1 MIDLT
6 EQQHAIIH
14 HNYGPALVF
23 AVAGA
28 GKTTTMVHRIER
40 LVREKVFLPQQ
51 ILATSFNRAAAGEIR
66 TKLRQWRYCER
77 VKATTLHALG
87 YSIIRRA
94 VQQRHLAPVRVLDKA
109 DSLLYEALREVR
121 RREYWFKD
129 ELEQLDKED
138 FLNYV
143 GMCKG
148 NLHYANLKQ
157 ARLPVAGLKLARQAE
172 SPGRLLRWYV
182 DLYELFEELRVRNQW
197 ITFDDMLLTGWEC
210 LIRYP
215 DILNYVQALFQCV
228 LVDEFQ
234 DINYVQS
241 EILDLIVK
249 KHRNYMAIGDDDQ
262 TIYEWRGAKPD
273 FILNFQER
281 YDAKSYLIHDN
292 FRCAAPQIVL
302 ANQVIERNTKRVSK
316 HLSLTQGFSGD
327 IFLSVEKQE
336 EMMAYNLVEDIELAL
351 DSGTH
356 PTDLVVLIRMYAQT
370 PYIEQFLISKQ
381 IPYLIVGN
389 APFYRRPEVVTL
401 INYCRIAIIEEKLR
415 EDIKLTVE
423 EVEQFSRAWQNIYN
437 RPKRYISRKISEKV
451 RDKVVLHNASLRR
464 VLTIMGAEM
473 HYWKS
478 DKIRQFSRDIAWL
491 TDNLTRPAQTVLK
504 KLEERLD
511 YIEFLMETSG
521 FPETAAGK
529 AATVEAFINY
539 SYKKGNVYEFIQHLE
554 EISFGQLHT
563 NSQYGQDTSQFVKL
577 MTIFRAKGLEWDA
590 VFVPHCTKGTI
601 PFGGNPDG
609 REEERRLLYVAITRS
624 RRDLY
629 LYWTPPLSPFLED
642 VKVKETIKKVE
653 NLKDLLASEPEGWD
667 AEAISFIANNVYE
680 FKFERF
686 IKRWWSQSSE
696 LKEKV
701 AKRIIE
707 FNDTSSTADN
717 KIKSAVLGF
726 WRELLEREDLT

>member
-6 EQQHAIIH
+6 EQQHAIVN

-40 LVREKVFLPQQ
+40 LVREKVFLPRQ

-66 TKLRQWRYCER
+66 AKLRQWRYCEP

-94 VQQRHLAPVRVLDKA
+94 VQQRYLPPVRVLDKA
-109 DSLLYEALREVR
+109 ESLLYETLREVR
-121 RREYWFKD
+121 RREYWFKE
-129 ELEQLDKED
+129 ELEQLDKDD

-143 GMCKG
+143 GRCKG

-157 ARLPVAGLKLARQAE
+157 ARLPASGVQLARQAKAP
-172 SPGRLLRWYV
+172 SRSLSWYV

-210 LIRYP
+210 LIRHP
-215 DILNYVQALFQCV
+215 EILSYVQTLFQSV

-241 EILDLIVK
+241 EILDLMVAS
-249 KHRNYMAIGDDDQ
+249 HRNYMAIGDDDQ

-273 FILNFQER
+273 FILSFKER
-281 YDAKSYLIHDN
+281 YKAKTYLIHDN

-302 ANQVIERNTKRVSK
+302 ANEVIQHNKKRVKK
-316 HLSLTQGFSGD
+316 HLSLTQGFCGEV
-327 IFLSVEKQE
+327 FLNMEEQE
-336 EMMAYNLVEDIELAL
+336 EMMAYNLVEDIKLAL
-351 DSGTH
+351 DSGVP
-356 PTDLVVLIRMYAQT
+356 PTDLVILIRLYAQT

-389 APFYRRPEVVTL
+389 VPFYRRPEVVTL
-401 INYCRIAIIEEKLR
+401 INYCRVAMIEEKLR
-415 EDIKLTVE
+415 QGQKLTIQ
-423 EVEQFSRAWQNIYN
+423 EVEQFSKAWQNIYN
-437 RPKRYISRKISEKV
+437 RPKRYISRKLSEKV
-451 RDKVVLHNASLRR
+451 RHAVVLHHAPLER
-464 VLTIMGAEM
+464 VLAMMSGEVS
-473 HYWKS
+473 YWMASKVR
-478 DKIRQFSRDIAWL
+478 KIARDIAWL
-491 TDNLTRPAQTVLK
+491 ADNLNRPAQMILK
-504 KLEERLD
+504 RLEERLD
-511 YIEFLMETSG
+511 YVEFLMETSG

-563 NSQYGQDTSQFVKL
+563 NNQYGADTSHFVKL

-590 VFVPHCTKGTI
+590 VFVPHCTMGTI

-624 RRDLY
+624 RQDLY

-642 VKVKETIKKVE
+642 IRVEKMVKSVE
-653 NLKDLLASEPEGWD
+653 KLKALLTSDPQGWEPET
-667 AEAISFIANNVYE
+667 ISFIANKVYD

-686 IKRWWSQSSE
+686 IERWWSESDT
-696 LKEKV
+696 LKEKA

-707 FNDTSSTADN
+707 FNQTAPTDDN
-717 KIKSAVLGF
+717 KIESAALSF
-726 WRELLEREDLT
+726 WQTLLEREQT